1 MLPAAAPTAPAIS
14 GSGCIVAFMM
24 LGMVMPKASATA
36 IKSAAMRTG
45 WAQPATVTA
54 SSVAEAAAR
63 SVRPI
68 VSTRA
73 GDTPWLPRRPSSSA
87 PLITAAEHALKIRPY
102 WSGRNPTTPMKNS
115 EDPVT

>member
-1 MLPAAAPTAPAIS
+1 MLPAAAPTMPAIS
-14 GSGCIVAFMM
+14 GRGCIVAFMM

-36 IKSAAMRTG
+36 IKSAATMAG
-45 WAQPATVTA
+45 CAQPATVIA

-68 VSTRA
+68 VSTWAADMLRR
-73 GDTPWLPRRPSSSA
+73 PRRPSSSA
-87 PLITAAEHALKIRPY
+87 PLITAAEQALKIRPY